1 MDLSGYG
8 DNLVFRTG
16 LASAEPYYYIS
27 AQLNLAGKSALNK
40 VYYFNKDNNYDY
52 LVKRDYASYYKIDDN
67 SVIGEVTAYCSPD
80 FLYSGTL
87 ANLQFRIGGVEAP
100 LVTAGQANPAIDVWG
115 GPTGNSA
122 GPLDVAELE
131 DGQSCYYGSEPEG
144 APKKYLA
151 VKLSD
156 TSSPSSASVLRGQI
170 YIVMKVYPK
179 FG

>member
-1 MDLSGYG
+1 MDFSGYG

-40 VYYFNKDNNYDY
+40 VYYFNKDNDFSY
-52 LVKRDYASYYKIDDN
+52 LSIRDYAAYYKLDVN

-80 FLYSGTL
+80 FLYSGNL
-87 ANLQFRIGGVEAP
+87 ANLRFRIGGVEAP
-100 LVTAGQANPAIDVWG
+100 LVTAAQANPDIDVWG
-115 GPTGNSA
+115 GLTGNSP
-122 GPLDVAELE
+122 GPLDASELE

-156 TSSPSSASVLRGQI
+156 TSSPSSASILRGQI
-170 YIVMKVYPK
+170 YVIVKVYPK